1 MKRCHLALVVL
12 MICLCS
18 CSRTPERII
27 SQTWGLRMS
36 KYDPQV
42 ELFKDEQIPNG
53 DVMTEIRMRV
63 ALTEKDINKLI
74 GKGAR
79 RLPIAESPS
88 DVEWLEGISGVKNA
102 NEGIYFFEK
111 DEKDL
116 VCRVLIYD
124 EENEILYYYLSV
136 I

>member
-1 MKRCHLALVVL
+1 

-27 SQTWGLRMS
+27 SQAWGLRIS

-42 ELFKDEQIPNG
+42 ELFRDEQFPNG
-53 DVMTEIRMRV
+53 DVVTEVRMKV
-63 ALTEKDINKLI
+63 ALTKKDIDKLI
-74 GKGAR
+74 GKGAK
-79 RLPIAESPS
+79 RLPITENPS
-88 DVEWLEGISGVKNA
+88 IVEWLEEISGINNA
-102 NEGIYFFEK
+102 NNGIYYYEE
-111 DEKDL
+111 DEKDI

-124 EENEILYYYLSV
+124 EETQILYYYLSV